1 MSTSVGVFFVGAMF
15 VASDEFGVGWYSTG
29 LESDADEKKSSS
41 EGERMILYY
50 ISFMNTCL
58 CLCERNGRLRL
69 PFITCTYAWTHAD

>member
-1 MSTSVGVFFVGAMF
+1 MVF
-15 VASDEFGVGWYSTG
+15 STG

-69 PFITCTYAWTHAD
+69 PFITCTYAWTHADWPVKVSRPLDIDTQG